1 MTNKNR
7 LHVVALAGGVG
18 GAKLAHGLSQVLKPG
33 RLTVIV
39 NSGDDFEHLG
49 LKICPDLDTV
59 CYTLAGIADPKTGWG
74 RWDETWNVMESLEE
88 LGGPTWFRLGD
99 NDLGTHIER
108 TRLLSMGWTLSQ
120 ITEKFRRAW
129 NIEQTIIPVTDDFV
143 PTMVDTDVGILPFQE
158 YFVKQ
163 QCGPVVRGFRFDK
176 VDSSKPAPGILYALQ
191 EAELFVI
198 CPSNPW
204 VSIDPILAIPGV
216 RMELLSN
223 ANPIIAVSPIIG
235 RKAVKGPA
243 AKMFSEMGFKPSAL
257 TVADH
262 YGGRNIDGILSGF
275 VMDNTDK
282 NLSVEIQKKGL
293 QTLVTN
299 TLMKTLADRQ
309 RLAEEVLEFGK
320 ELIRLNN
327 VYHGE

>member
-1 MTNKNR
+1 MTNKNS
-7 LHVVALAGGVG
+7 LQVVALAGGVG

-59 CYTLAGIADPKTGWG
+59 CYTLAGIADPTKGWG
-74 RWDETWNVMESLEE
+74 RWDETWNTLESLEE
-88 LGGPTWFRLGD
+88 LGGPAWFRLGD
-99 NDLGTHIER
+99 RDLGTHLER
-108 TRLLSMGWTLSQ
+108 TRLLSMGWTLCQ
-120 ITEKFRRAW
+120 ITDEFRRAW
-129 NIEQTIIPVTDDFV
+129 KIEQTIIPVTDDYV
-143 PTMVDTDVGILPFQE
+143 PTIVDTDVGMLPFQE

-163 QCGPVVRGFRFDK
+163 QCRPVVRGFKFDK
-176 VDSSKPAPGILYALQ
+176 VDYSKPAPGVLDAIQ
-191 EAELFVI
+191 EAELVVI

-216 RMELLSN
+216 RKELLSN
-223 ANPIIAVSPIIG
+223 ANPSIAVSPIIG
-235 RKAVKGPA
+235 GEAVKGPA
-243 AKMFSEMGFKPSAL
+243 AKMYSEMGFKPSAL
-257 TVADH
+257 IVAEH
-262 YGGRNIDGILSGF
+262 YGSRIFEGILSGF

-282 NLSVEIQKKGL
+282 NMCVEIQKKGL

-299 TLMKTLADRQ
+299 TLMKSLNDRQ

-320 ELIRLNN
+320 ELIRVNIGL
-327 VYHGE
+327 HGE